1 MYFTLLEHK
10 KIKQASPPTKAEEE
24 EEILSKEVEPQEAK
38 EEGEARPPSFSAR
51 ANDENKD
58 REENSGAKNVLKMF
72 SEKVRAQSIKSLVAL
87 ISHNTVRKSS

>member
-24 EEILSKEVEPQEAK
+24 EEILSKELEPQEAK
-38 EEGEARPPSFSAR
+38 EEEEATLPSFLAC

-58 REENSGAKNVLKMF
+58 KEENIEGKSVLKMF
-72 SEKVRAQSIKSLVAL
+72 SEKV
-87 ISHNTVRKSS
+87 

>member
-10 KIKQASPPTKAEEE
+10 KVKQASPPTKAEEE
-24 EEILSKEVEPQEAK
+24 ILSKELKPQEAK

-58 REENSGAKNVLKMF
+58 KEEDSGAKNVLKMF
-72 SEKVRAQSIKSLVAL
+72 SEKVRA
-87 ISHNTVRKSS
+87 